1 MPTDI
6 AADTQQSYSHIPRPF
21 GRQVTLR
28 LTPSALV
35 VDDSR
40 KETSIPY
47 REITSLRLSYEMRNT
62 MSAGYRCRMTFAKNR
77 TLSFSNISWRAL
89 VETEAKNGPYRAFVQ
104 ALVPRIVTANPQA
117 RLYGGKPNLIWLL
130 IILLGGMAVLAMG
143 YITWRAFELEN
154 WPLVTLVGGVGMV
167 LAWQQNQ
174 LVIRNKPQVIDPHLL
189 PDQLLPPPDDPTAP
203 PKTYRT

>member
-6 AADTQQSYSHIPRPF
+6 ATDAHQTYSHIPRPF
-21 GRQVTLR
+21 GRQITLR

-47 REITSLRLSYEMRNT
+47 DEITSLRLSYEMRNT

-104 ALVPRIVTANPQA
+104 ALVPRIVKANPNV
-117 RLYGGKPNLIWLL
+117 RLYGGKPNIIWLA
-130 IILLGGMAVLAMG
+130 ITVLGSLSVLAML
-143 YITWRAFELEN
+143 YIAWRALEAEN
-154 WPLVTLVGGVGMV
+154 WPLVLLAKSIGLVLG
-167 LAWQQNQ
+167 WQQYQ
-174 LVIRNKPQVIDPHLL
+174 LVTRNKPQTIDPFAL
-189 PDQLLPPPDDPTAP
+189 PSILLPPPDDPSAP